1 MYRQGG
7 FSVKGKKDRYYALAT
22 ELIEL
27 VGGEENIDKVIHCV
41 TRLRFYSKDNT
52 IPDKDKIENLNG
64 VMGVVES
71 GGQYQIIVG
80 EAVDEIYK
88 KVISQ
93 LSVSDEELSTL
104 HPTETLSLFAK
115 VKYWVNQLIGI
126 ITGAV
131 VPVISILA
139 ASGIIKSFLAVL
151 TTSNL
156 ITEKSNMYLIV
167 NAMADAVFYF
177 LPIMIGF

>member
-7 FSVKGKKDRYYALAT
+7 FSVKDKKDRYYALAT
-22 ELIEL
+22 DLIEL

-41 TRLRFYSKDNT
+41 TRLRFYLKDKT
-52 IPDKDKIENLNG
+52 IPDKNKIENLNG

-93 LSVSDEELSTL
+93 LFVSDEEISEEQSIL
-104 HPTETLSLFAK
+104 HPTENLSMFGK
-115 VKYWVNQLIGI
+115 VRSEERRVGKVWRYWV
-126 ITGAV
+126 
-131 VPVISILA
+131 
-139 ASGIIKSFLAVL
+139 
-151 TTSNL
+151 
-156 ITEKSNMYLIV
+156 
-167 NAMADAVFYF
+167 
-177 LPIMIGF
+177 

>member
-1 MYRQGG
+1 EI
-7 FSVKGKKDRYYALAT
+7 S
-22 ELIEL
+22 
-27 VGGEENIDKVIHCV
+27 EEQSI
-41 TRLRFYSKDNT
+41 
-52 IPDKDKIENLNG
+52 
-64 VMGVVES
+64 
-71 GGQYQIIVG
+71 
-80 EAVDEIYK
+80 
-88 KVISQ
+88 
-93 LSVSDEELSTL
+93 L
-104 HPTETLSLFAK
+104 HPTENLSMFGK

-156 ITEKSNMYLIV
+156 FTEKSNMYFIV

-177 LPIMIGF
+177 LPMMLAFSAEKRMNGK

>member
-1 MYRQGG
+1 
-7 FSVKGKKDRYYALAT
+7 ALAT
-22 ELIEL
+22 DLIEL

-41 TRLRFYSKDNT
+41 TRLRFYLKDKT
-52 IPDKDKIENLNG
+52 IPDKNKIENLNG

-93 LSVSDEELSTL
+93 LFGYDEEISEEQSIL
-104 HPTETLSLFAK
+104 HPTDNLSMFGK

-139 ASGIIKSFLAVL
+139 ASGIIKSFLA
-151 TTSNL
+151 
-156 ITEKSNMYLIV
+156 
-167 NAMADAVFYF
+167 
-177 LPIMIGF
+177 

>member
-7 FSVKGKKDRYYALAT
+7 FSVKDKKDRYYALAT

-41 TRLRFYSKDNT
+41 TRLRFYLKDNT

-80 EAVDEIYK
+80 EAR
-88 KVISQ
+88 S
-93 LSVSDEELSTL
+93 EE
-104 HPTETLSLFAK
+104 H
-115 VKYWVNQLIGI
+115 
-126 ITGAV
+126 
-131 VPVISILA
+131 
-139 ASGIIKSFLAVL
+139 
-151 TTSNL
+151 TSEL
-156 ITEKSNMYLIV
+156 QSRFDLV
-167 NAMADAVFYF
+167 CR
-177 LPIMIGF
+177 LL